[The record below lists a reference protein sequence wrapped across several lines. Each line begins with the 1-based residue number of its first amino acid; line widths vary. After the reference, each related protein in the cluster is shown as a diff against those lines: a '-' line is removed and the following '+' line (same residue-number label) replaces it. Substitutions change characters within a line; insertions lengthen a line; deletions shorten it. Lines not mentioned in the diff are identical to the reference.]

1 MTEMAQILLVDDS
14 AYFRMKLREILE
26 EGGHSIVGE
35 AGDGFKAQ
43 VLYTQFKP
51 DLVTMDIS
59 MPTVGGI
66 EGVKKILQMD
76 SKAKIIMVSALG
88 QRDFVLE
95 ALKLGAKHFVV
106 KPIEKDKLIEVV
118 TKVLGSK

>member
-1 MTEMAQILLVDDS
+1 MANILIVDDS
-14 AYFRMKLREILE
+14 AYFRLKLRDILE
-26 EGGHSIVGE
+26 ESGHVIVGE
-35 AGDGFKAQ
+35 ASDGFKAQ
-43 VLYTQFKP
+43 VLYTQLKP

-66 EGVKKILQMD
+66 EGVRKILQMD
-76 SKAKIIMVSALG
+76 IRAKIVMVSALG

-106 KPIEKDKLIEVV
+106 KPIEKEKLIEVV
-118 TKVLGSK
+118 NKVLGTK